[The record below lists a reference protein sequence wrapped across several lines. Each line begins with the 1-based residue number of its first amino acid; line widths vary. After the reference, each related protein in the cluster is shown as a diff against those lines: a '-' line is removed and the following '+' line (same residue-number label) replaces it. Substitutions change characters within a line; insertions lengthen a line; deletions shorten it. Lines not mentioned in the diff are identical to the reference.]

1 MSFFRLFAPRQRAP
15 GPTRED
21 PTLSLN
27 AEAFGCLFL
36 TKINQPFGPQD
47 PGYVTEPYTLQG
59 WLQVSTPPGRGRC
72 RCKSIKV
79 GVRAVCRLAM
89 GPWRGWEEDIVL
101 NKEEKL
107 EEVDGIWFEEGST
120 R

>member
-1 MSFFRLFAPRQRAP
+1 MSFFRLLAPRQHAP
-15 GPTRED
+15 AAPQEK

-36 TKINQPFGPQD
+36 TKINHPFGPQD
-47 PGYVTEPYTLQG
+47 PGYVTEPYNLQG
-59 WLQVSTPPGRGRC
+59 WLQVSIPPGRGRC

-101 NKEEKL
+101 NKEEML